1 MHRNFYSRLSILTRG
16 VILTTLLALMA
27 SAQRPPKSLEHVHEA
42 TPVPVKPGT
51 IGAVYACP
59 MHPEVR
65 SNAPGKC
72 TKCPMQLEL
81 VKAANTTEGAG
92 LPAVNGPAGD
102 AGLRLEDLERM
113 ALAANPTIGQAKAL
127 VDAAAG
133 RAQQAGLWP
142 NPTFGANGEHVS
154 KVTGGGAIGGFVEQ
168 RFITAGKLGLDRK
181 VALQD
186 QAVFVEHQSAQKQR
200 LLNSVRT
207 LYYQALGDQLLIQ
220 VRTDLANLAMRAVS
234 VSQELANVGQA
245 DKPDLLSAETESE
258 RIQLELVNARNAR
271 ERTWRQLA
279 AVLNNPTLKPTVLA
293 GNLEDFP
300 KLDADQA
307 LEVIYKDSPE
317 LRAAEVSVHQ
327 SEFSVRRAEVEKI
340 PNIFIRGGLR
350 NNREYGEIG
359 PLGPTQRR
367 GLEGIFDVGV
377 EIPIFNRNQGGVK
390 AAKADAERA
399 RLEVQRTRLSLKA
412 RLAAEYKDYKDS
424 SMAVERYRTRILPKA
439 RQAYDLYLSN
449 FRQMAGAYPQAL
461 IAQRNLFQFQ
471 DSYVAALVNT
481 WQRAIEIQ
489 GLLLGGSVD
498 LGMPKST
505 GESQPASGGNE
516 Q

>member
-1 MHRNFYSRLSILTRG
+1 MRNTLILT
-16 VILTTLLALMA
+16 LLVALPA
-27 SAQRPPKSLEHVHEA
+27 ALAQQPAKPPGHVHA
-42 TPVPVKPGT
+42 ADTPAAGVKPGV
-51 IGAVYACP
+51 VYSCP

-72 TKCPMQLEL
+72 TKCPMTLEP
-81 VKAANTTEGAG
+81 VQAANASADG
-92 LPAVNGPAGD
+92 

-113 ALAANPTIGQAKAL
+113 ALEANPAMGQAKAL

-142 NPTFGANGEHVS
+142 NPTIGANGEHVS

-181 VALQD
+181 VAQQE
-186 QAVFVEHQSAQKQR
+186 QAVFVEHQQAQKQR

-207 LYYQALGDQLLIQ
+207 LFYQALGDQLLIQ
-220 VRTDLANLAMRAVS
+220 VRTNLANLAMRAVS

-271 ERTWRQLA
+271 DRTWRQLA
-279 AVLNNPTLKPTVLA
+279 AVLNNPSLTPASLD
-293 GNLEDFP
+293 GSLEDYP
-300 KLDADQA
+300 VLDADQA
-307 LEVIYKDSPE
+307 LEAIYRDSPE
-317 LRAAEVSVHQ
+317 LRAAEVGVRQ

-340 PNIFIRGGLR
+340 PNLFVRGGLR

-359 PLGPTQRR
+359 PLGPTRRR

-377 EIPIFNRNQGGVK
+377 EIPIFNRNQGGVT
-390 AAKADAERA
+390 AAKAQAEHA
-399 RLEVQRTRLSLKA
+399 RLEVLRTKLSLKV
-412 RLAAEYKDYKDS
+412 RLASEYKDYRDS
-424 SMAVERYRTRILPKA
+424 SAAVERYRTRILPKA
-439 RQAYDLYLSN
+439 RQAYELYLSN

-489 GLLLGGSVD
+489 GLLLGAGAD
-498 LGMPKST
+498 
-505 GESQPASGGNE
+505 PAIQSNTKE
-516 Q
+516 ELK